1 MAVLTPLNL
10 HIVSLHLVLLDE
22 NNISRSKNNRMLV
35 PRINRVS
42 EVISEKKMTAQ
53 CQSQKI
59 KTCPTCSL
67 PI

>member
-35 PRINRVS
+35 LRINRVS
-42 EVISEKKMTAQ
+42 EVISEKKNDSAV
-53 CQSQKI
+53 SIAKD
-59 KTCPTCSL
+59 
-67 PI
+67 